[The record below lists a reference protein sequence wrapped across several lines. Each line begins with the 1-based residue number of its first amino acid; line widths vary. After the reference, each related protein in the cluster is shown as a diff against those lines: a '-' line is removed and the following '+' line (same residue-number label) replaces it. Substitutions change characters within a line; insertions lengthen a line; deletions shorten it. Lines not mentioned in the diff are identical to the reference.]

1 MKKLSLTIVTVL
13 LVAAMATFAF
23 GYGWGR
29 DGGGRGRGPGNG
41 PCMGEGISAASGLNL
56 TADQEA
62 NIRSLRDAQMNNI
75 KPLQEAMFSKR
86 KDLRLLWQQENPDQ
100 EKITAIQREI
110 RSLRDQ
116 VQDKATENRLAFFK
130 ILTPEQQSKLQIYGG
145 NGAGRGAGQCA
156 GAGPDCGARHG
167 FGPRGK
173 W

>member
-1 MKKLSLTIVTVL
+1 MKKLSLTLFAAL
-13 LVAAMATFAF
+13 LVMALATASF

-29 DGGGRGRGPGNG
+29 GQAGRM
-41 PCMGEGISAASGLNL
+41 PCGGEGMTAASGLNL
-56 TADQEA
+56 TADQETKV
-62 NIRSLRDAQMNNI
+62 RSLKDAHLKEV
-75 KPLQEAMFSKR
+75 KPLQDKMFSKR
-86 KDLRLLWQQENPDQ
+86 GELRLLWQEKNPDQ
-100 EKITAIQREI
+100 EKITAVQREI

>member
-1 MKKLSLTIVTVL
+1 
-13 LVAAMATFAF
+13 MATFAF

-41 PCMGEGISAASGLNL
+41 PCVGEGMSGASGLNL

-62 NIRSLRDAQMNNI
+62 NIRALRDAHIQDV

-86 KDLRLLWQQENPDQ
+86 GELRLLWQEKNPDQ
-100 EKITAIQREI
+100 EKITAVQREI

-130 ILTPEQQSKLQIYGG
+130 ILTPEQQSKRQAYGG
-145 NGAGRGAGQCA
+145 SRFGAGAGRGAGQCA